1 MERIIPFNSLLLSRN
16 IILLQEEDKENKIK
30 SNRNNLVNYLSSLD
44 LWKSDIYNNEDF
56 NKSLNELKCTK

>member
-1 MERIIPFNSLLLSRN
+1 MEKVFI
-16 IILLQEEDKENKIK
+16 QEEDKENKIK
-30 SNRNNLVNYLSSLD
+30 SNRNNLVNYLRSSD

>member
-30 SNRNNLVNYLSSLD
+30 TNLNNIVNHLRSSD